1 MKSIVDIEINASRND
16 VAALLADPA
25 NMPQWMDDLA
35 RIEPISGELG
45 MPGSKFRM
53 VGRPGT
59 AQTDF
64 VVTVTAR
71 HLPELFALKLQSDR
85 VDVAVTTTL
94 AALSAARTR
103 MRSQEVFSFH
113 GLFNALFGLL
123 ARSRIRAHHRAHIES
138 FARFAERRVSG

>member
-1 MKSIVDIEINASRND
+1 MRGQRNECRNRHSRPALLSRAGGGPWPMKSIVDIEINASRND

-71 HLPELFALKLQSDR
+71 HLPE
-85 VDVAVTTTL
+85 
-94 AALSAARTR
+94 
-103 MRSQEVFSFH
+103 
-113 GLFNALFGLL
+113 
-123 ARSRIRAHHRAHIES
+123 
-138 FARFAERRVSG
+138 